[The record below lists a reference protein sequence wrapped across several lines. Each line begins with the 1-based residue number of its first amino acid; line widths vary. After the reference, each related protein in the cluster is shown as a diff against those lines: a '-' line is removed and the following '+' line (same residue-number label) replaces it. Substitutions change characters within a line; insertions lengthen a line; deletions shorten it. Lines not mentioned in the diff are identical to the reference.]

1 MLVSGLFVFVGRGLR
16 INYADPSSR
25 HSSCAYTA
33 TMDRYYIID
42 PTHHARP
49 AADTDKSDA
58 QLTIE
63 IPRRVRATRPRDA
76 RDERSF

>member
-1 MLVSGLFVFVGRGLR
+1 MQIPRRVTRRVHTQRRWIG
-16 INYADPSSR
+16 
-25 HSSCAYTA
+25 
-33 TMDRYYIID
+33 IID
-42 PTHHARP
+42 LTHHARP